1 MKNDIKLFEQAK
13 IRSVYD
19 EEKDT
24 WYFSVVDVIS
34 ILIEKDYQTARKY
47 WKVLKGR
54 LLKEGGTQP
63 VTNCYQLKMV
73 APDGKMRETDAAT
86 AETML
91 RIVQSVPS
99 PKAEPIKQWL
109 ARVGYERM
117 KETADPALSID
128 RARENWQK
136 LGHSEKWIQ
145 QRMMGQETRNK
156 LTDYWKEHEI
166 TKDEEYAILTNI
178 IHQEWS
184 GLSVKEHKQ
193 LKGLKSQNLRDHM
206 SEAELIFTAL
216 AELSTRQV
224 AENTNATG
232 MEENKKAAKIGGN
245 ISKRAREDFEERTGQ
260 KVVTDENYLP
270 KSKDKKK
277 LEVKKRDID

>member
-1 MKNDIKLFEQAK
+1 MQNDIKLFEQK
-13 IRSVYD
+13 RIRSVYD
-19 EEKDT
+19 EEKDI

-47 WKVLKGR
+47 WNKLSER
-54 LLKEGGTQP
+54 LRNEGAEQT
-63 VTNCYQLKMV
+63 VTNCHQLKMQ
-73 APDGKMRETDAAT
+73 AADGKMRETDAAT

-156 LTDYWKEHEI
+156 LTDYWKGHEI

-232 MEENKKAAKIGGN
+232 MKENKQAAKIGGN
-245 ISKRAREDFEERTGQ
+245 ISKRAKEDFEERTGQ

-277 LEVKKRDID
+277 LEIKKRDID

>member
-1 MKNDIKLFEQAK
+1 MKSDIKLFEQSK
-13 IRSVYD
+13 IRSIYD
-19 EEKDT
+19 EEKDV
-24 WYFSVVDVIS
+24 WYFSVIDVIA
-34 ILIEKDYQTARKY
+34 ILSGSKEPKRYWSDLKRKLNKEAGSDQPYEKIVR
-47 WKVLKGR
+47 
-54 LLKEGGTQP
+54 
-63 VTNCYQLKMV
+63 LKML
-73 APDGKMRETDAAT
+73 AIDGKIRDTDAAD

-117 KETADPALSID
+117 KETVDPALSID

-184 GLSVKEHKQ
+184 GLSVREHKQ

-224 AENTNATG
+224 AENMDAKG
-232 MEENKKAAKIGGN
+232 MSENKKAARRGGN
-245 ISKRAREDFEERTGQ
+245 VARVAKEKFEEETGQ
-260 KVVTDENYLP
+260 SVVTNENYLP
-270 KSKDKKK
+270 KRTEKKEIEEK
-277 LEVKKRDID
+277 

>member
-1 MKNDIKLFEQAK
+1 MKNDIKLFEQKK

-19 EEKDT
+19 EEKDI

-34 ILIEKDYQTARKY
+34 ILIEKDYQSARKY
-47 WKVLKGR
+47 WNKLSER
-54 LLKEGGTQP
+54 LRNEGAAES
-63 VTNCYQLKMV
+63 VTNCHQLKLK
-73 APDGKMRETDAAT
+73 AADGKKYLTAVAD
-86 AETML
+86 AETM
-91 RIVQSVPS
+91 
-99 PKAEPIKQWL
+99 
-109 ARVGYERM
+109 GYERM

-232 MEENKKAAKIGGN
+232 MKENKQAAKIGGN

-270 KSKDKKK
+270 ENKKQ
-277 LEVKKRDID
+277 KRLHTKI

>member
-1 MKNDIKLFEQAK
+1 MQNDIKLFEQKK

-19 EEKDT
+19 EEKDV

-47 WKVLKGR
+47 WNKLSER
-54 LLKEGGTQP
+54 LRNEGVAES
-63 VTNCYQLKMV
+63 VTNCHQLKLE
-73 APDGKMRETDAAT
+73 AADGKKYLTAVAD

-128 RARENWQK
+128 RARENWQR
-136 LGHSEKWIQ
+136 LGHSDKWIQ
-145 QRMMGQETRNK
+145 QRMTGQETRNK

-193 LKGLKSQNLRDHM
+193 LKDLKSQNLRDHM

-216 AELSTRQV
+216 AELSTRQI
-224 AENTNATG
+224 AENNNATG
-232 MEENKKAAKIGGN
+232 MKENKQAAKIGGN

-270 KSKDKKK
+270 PKKKQKK
-277 LEVKKRDID
+277 LENKTDK

>member
-1 MKNDIKLFEQAK
+1 MQNDIKLFEQKK

-19 EEKDT
+19 EEKDI

-47 WKVLKGR
+47 WNKLSER
-54 LLKEGGTQP
+54 LRNEGSEQM
-63 VTNCYQLKMV
+63 VTNCHQLKMQ
-73 APDGKMRETDAAT
+73 AADGKIRETGAAT

-166 TKDEEYAILTNI
+166 TKDEEY
-178 IHQEWS
+178 S
-184 GLSVKEHKQ
+184 YVRS
-193 LKGLKSQNLRDHM
+193 
-206 SEAELIFTAL
+206 
-216 AELSTRQV
+216 
-224 AENTNATG
+224 
-232 MEENKKAAKIGGN
+232 
-245 ISKRAREDFEERTGQ
+245 
-260 KVVTDENYLP
+260 
-270 KSKDKKK
+270 
-277 LEVKKRDID
+277 

>member
-1 MKNDIKLFEQAK
+1 MQNDIKLFEQKK

-19 EEKDT
+19 EEKDI

-47 WKVLKGR
+47 WNKLSER
-54 LLKEGGTQP
+54 LRNEGATES
-63 VTNCYQLKMV
+63 VTNCHQLKLE
-73 APDGKMRETDAAT
+73 AADGKKYLTAVAT

-232 MEENKKAAKIGGN
+232 MKENKQAAKIGGN
-245 ISKRAREDFEERTGQ
+245 ISKRAKEDFEERTGQ
-260 KVVTDENYLP
+260 KVVTDENYLS
-270 KSKDKKK
+270 KSEDKKK
-277 LEVKKRDID
+277 LEAKKRNID